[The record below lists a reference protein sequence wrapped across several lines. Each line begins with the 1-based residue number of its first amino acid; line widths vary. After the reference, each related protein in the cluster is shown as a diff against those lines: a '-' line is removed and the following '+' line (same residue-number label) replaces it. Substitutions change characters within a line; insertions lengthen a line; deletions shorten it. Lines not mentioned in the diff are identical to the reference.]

1 MTATGLEVSWMSE
14 LLNGRGMEVEGDS
27 ADSMSDAAVVEVL
40 ESDAGVAHVGVGLE
54 MRCHFDGVSS
64 CGTSVAVRLTGE
76 WGMGMGSAAVMV
88 MVSGSV
94 NSSFFSTTSDFTFRR
109 MLL

>member
-1 MTATGLEVSWMSE
+1 MSE
-14 LLNGRGMEVEGDS
+14 SLNGRGMEVEGDS
-27 ADSMSDAAVVEVL
+27 ADSMSDAAVVLVEVL
-40 ESDAGVAHVGVGLE
+40 ESVAGVAHVGVGLE
-54 MRCHFDGVSS
+54 MRRRFDGVSS
-64 CGTSVAVRLTGE
+64 RGTSVAVRLTGE